1 MQRSTA
7 LIDHRHPAASSAAG
21 GGVIGF
27 SELIGN
33 WLVILGLLTPL
44 GTMALADTMATAAY
58 QHMLTA

>member
-1 MQRSTA
+1 
-7 LIDHRHPAASSAAG
+7 
-21 GGVIGF
+21 VIGF

-44 GTMALADTMATAAY
+44 GTLALADTMATAAY